1 MDNHSNSEQH
11 RVETLVKVYLVWDD
25 IERQWALDPA
35 IDPKYGPLDGL
46 DSGDWGSECDCPRT
60 DTLPGPGYD
69 EVPAEERTARE
80 EHEKV
85 LDRAVGQR
93 LPDAEQLLRMLADY
107 LGYGLFR
114 CPQIHH
120 GGPGCAPDAAGAREV
135 STLLIDEDRSA
146 FVYGVYPSARDAEQ
160 DFRGYLVERFGE
172 QTVLECE
179 ADPAQGLGALV
190 AYKVDA
196 FTLPG

>member
-85 LDRAVGQR
+85 LDRAVGQC

-120 GGPGCAPDAAGAREV
+120 GGPGCAPDAAEPGRSRHCLSTRIVRHLCMAYTRRPEMLNRTFVATSSSDSV
-135 STLLIDEDRSA
+135 SRPSSSVRPTRRRGWVRSW
-146 FVYGVYPSARDAEQ
+146 PTR
-160 DFRGYLVERFGE
+160 
-172 QTVLECE
+172 
-179 ADPAQGLGALV
+179 
-190 AYKVDA
+190 
-196 FTLPG
+196 